1 MQPFP
6 SEPPN
11 FRSDAGRRNFGAAIL
26 SHGKAFG
33 DKVIVAE
40 SKCAGRKKIHRSIQ
54 IANVACATR
63 ERGGCETISRNMG
76 EGSGKDRAFSDRE
89 GKWDCLVLGG
99 VISASALWNGILI
112 T

>member
-26 SHGKAFG
+26 SHGMAFSN
-33 DKVIVAE
+33 KVIVDQ
-40 SKCAGRKKIHRSIQ
+40 SKCAGRKEIQRSIQ
-54 IANVACATR
+54 IAHVACAMR
-63 ERGGCETISRNMG
+63 ERGGCETMSRNMG
-76 EGSGKDRAFSDRE
+76 EGSGKDRAFSGGE
-89 GKWDCLVLGG
+89 GQWDCLVRGG
-99 VISASALWNGILI
+99 VVSATVLRNGILI